1 MSLLFGPYTDF
12 PQMQCV
18 RTFVAQ
24 QPDELSLEKADIILV
39 HQQSSDSKTNLFPSP
54 SLLFTKN
61 LFTGADMN
69 YSFKKGVRKIVDL
82 LYYGFFFTGWVEGT
96 KLSDRQRGWVK
107 ADFLET
113 ITNPR
118 VRNRNLTDAQKLT
131 TATAAV

>member
-1 MSLLFGPYTDF
+1 
-12 PQMQCV
+12 MQCV

-39 HQQSSDSKTNLFPSP
+39 HQQSSDSKTNLFLLHR
-54 SLLFTKN
+54 SLSGKKN
-61 LFTGADMN
+61 LFTGADIN
-69 YSFKKGVRKIVDL
+69 DSFKKGVRKIVDL

-107 ADFLET
+107 ADSLET
-113 ITNPR
+113 ITNSR